1 MLQITIFMNG
11 ATRRYIT
18 KTFEPKYDNQNEIE
32 VYNERL
38 RSIDN
43 GNEKV
48 IKFIDEVT
56 KTFISVSPN
65 TCLIEVEKVE
75 D

>member
-11 ATRRYIT
+11 VNRRYIT
-18 KTFEPKYDNQNEIE
+18 KTFEPKFEDLDEIE

-38 RSIDN
+38 LNIDD
-43 GNEKV
+43 GYEKV

-56 KTFISVSPN
+56 KALVSVSPT
-65 TCLIEVEKVE
+65 TCVIEVEKVE

>member
-1 MLQITIFMNG
+1 MNG
-11 ATRRYIT
+11 VNRRYIT
-18 KTFEPKYDNQNEIE
+18 KTFEPKFEDLDEIE

-38 RSIDN
+38 LNIDD
-43 GNEKV
+43 GYEKV

-56 KTFISVSPN
+56 KALVSVSPT
-65 TCLIEVEKVE
+65 TCVIEVEKVE

>member
-1 MLQITIFMNG
+1 MLKITIFMNG

-38 RSIDN
+38 LNIDN
-43 GNEKV
+43 GYEKA

-56 KTFISVSPN
+56 KVLVSVSPT